1 MYKSIRMPEEFVKE
15 VKEVADKEYR
25 TVPQQIMYWAEL
37 GRQNELR
44 KWQLQEMEEGLEQ
57 IKEGNVVSHEEVQ
70 NRIKQTLSQW
80 QEKQ

>member
-1 MYKSIRMPEEFVKE
+1 MPEEFVKE
-15 VKEVADKEYR
+15 VKEVAEREYR